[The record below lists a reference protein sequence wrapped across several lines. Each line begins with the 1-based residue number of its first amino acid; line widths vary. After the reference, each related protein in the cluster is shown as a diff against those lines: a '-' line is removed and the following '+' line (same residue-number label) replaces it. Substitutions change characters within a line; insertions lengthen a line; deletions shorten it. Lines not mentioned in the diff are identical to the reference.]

1 MADMKRNRYE
11 QYKRIVRFLIG
22 VVILSLEMVAYW
34 YVWVNYY
41 NQHMEV
47 PYNRTGHWLMV
58 AVYGLLLVIF
68 NIIYGGWRVG
78 YMRTRNMIYSQTLAG
93 LCANFMIYLQIT
105 LLTKHFLNVG
115 PLLAMTAVQFVVI
128 CIWSTISTRL
138 YRILY
143 PPRRVLLI
151 YGEHPAAS
159 LMGKMSTRNDRFV
172 VGEAIHISADADW
185 NAVEQADA
193 AGVENPVRAAVGMEN
208 TAETTNEANGRNA
221 ICWTERIGSADVSR
235 TSSENMDKTSS
246 GRARAELEDIKKKI
260 DQYEGVVICDI
271 PSHIRNLLLKYCYG
285 KSVRTYTTPKISDIL
300 LRSAEKLHLFDTP
313 LLLSRNVGLTFDQR
327 FVKRLMDIILSL
339 AALVILSPVFIVTA
353 VAIKVYDGGPVFF
366 RQDRCTKDGKVFS
379 ICKFRSM
386 IVDAE
391 KEGHSIPATDKD
403 PRITPVG
410 RIIRST
416 RIDELPQIL
425 NILKGD
431 MSIVGPRPE
440 RVEHVELYTKE
451 IPEFPYRMKVKGG
464 LTGYAQVYGKYN
476 TTAYDKLKLD
486 LMYIQNYSVML
497 DIEIILQTI
506 KVLFMKESTE
516 GFGEEMSASIAQ
528 ESAAHEI

>member
-1 MADMKRNRYE
+1 MADKEHNLSEDQLQPGQYSGKE
-11 QYKRIVRFLIG
+11 QYERIVKFLIG

-68 NIIYGGWRVG
+68 SVIYGGLRVG
-78 YMRTRNMIYSQTLAG
+78 YQRTRNMIYSQTLAG

-115 PLLAMTAVQFVVI
+115 PLLAMTLVQFVVI

-151 YGEHPAAS
+151 YGEHPVAS

-172 VGEAIHISADADW
+172 VGEAVHISADVDW
-185 NAVEQADA
+185 NAVEQAEA
-193 AGVENPVRAAVGMEN
+193 AGVAGLDGIDICRTDGAGSSA
-208 TAETTNEANGRNA
+208 TGREGA
-221 ICWTERIGSADVSR
+221 DSTDAGSAQ
-235 TSSENMDKTSS
+235 M
-246 GRARAELEDIKKKI
+246 ELEEIKKKI
-260 DQYEGVVICDI
+260 NQYEGVVICDI

-327 FVKRLMDIILSL
+327 FVKRLMDIVLSL
-339 AALVILSPVFIVTA
+339 AALIILSPVFIVTA
-353 VAIKVYDGGPVFF
+353 IAIKAYDGGPIFF
-366 RQDRCTKDGKVFS
+366 RQDRCTKDGRVFS

-391 KEGHSIPATDKD
+391 KEGHSIPATDRD

-410 RIIRST
+410 RIIRAT

-486 LMYIQNYSVML
+486 LMYIQNYSLML

-516 GFGEEMSASIAQ
+516 GFADEVSRTIIH
-528 ESAAHEI
+528 ESMAKEL

>member
-1 MADMKRNRYE
+1 MTDKEYNLPSERLQSGQYNKKE
-11 QYKRIVRFLIG
+11 QYKRIVKFLIG
-22 VVILSLEMVAYW
+22 VVILSLEMIAYW

-58 AVYGLLLVIF
+58 AVYGLLLVVF
-68 NIIYGGWRVG
+68 SVIYGGLRVG
-78 YMRTRNMIYSQTLAG
+78 YQQTRNMIYSQTLAG

-115 PLLAMTAVQFVVI
+115 PLLAMTAVQFVII
-128 CIWSTISTRL
+128 CIWSTISSRL

-151 YGEHPAAS
+151 YGEHPVAS
-159 LMGKMSTRNDRFV
+159 LMGKMSSRNDRFV
-172 VGEAIHISADADW
+172 VGEAIHISTGTNWDIVD
-185 NAVEQADA
+185 QA
-193 AGVENPVRAAVGMEN
+193 AAVNPEKLASMKEMPGTMSAR
-208 TAETTNEANGRNA
+208 TAYVDTGEMYA
-221 ICWTERIGSADVSR
+221 
-235 TSSENMDKTSS
+235 SSVQM
-246 GRARAELEDIKKKI
+246 ELEEIKQKI

-271 PSHIRNLLLKYCYG
+271 PSHIRNVLLKYCYG

-327 FVKRLMDIILSL
+327 FIKRMMDIVLSL
-339 AALVILSPVFIVTA
+339 VALIILSPVFIITA
-353 VAIKVYDGGPVFF
+353 VAIKMCDGGPVFF
-366 RQDRCTKDGKVFS
+366 RQDRCTKDGRVFS
-379 ICKFRSM
+379 IYKFRSM

-391 KEGHSIPATDKD
+391 KEGHSIPATDLD

-410 RIIRST
+410 RVIRST

-516 GFGEEMSASIAQ
+516 GFAEEVSASITQ
-528 ESAAHEI
+528 ESAAREL